1 MKPGKRIFFSLIF
14 AFFLSVAAL
23 SADTDYN
30 LFNLN
35 DAVPVSSSA
44 KQTMVVPGGKSIG
57 VTLST
62 DGVIV
67 AGLSD
72 ISLHNGKQAS
82 PAKDAGIKAGDIIKF
97 FNDEPI
103 SSVAE
108 LSAAIKK
115 SNAASCTVTLNRDNK
130 TVKTSILPKISADDG
145 QIKIGAWVKDA
156 ASGIGTITFYNP
168 ETKFFAAL
176 GHGIC
181 DADSSNILD
190 VSDGEI
196 LSSTIVSVDKGTKGC
211 PGELNGVF
219 SESSNHLGHITE
231 NRQSGICGNVT
242 DNFTLS
248 HQPVQIAK
256 KEEIKTGNA
265 YILANVEGN
274 LIEKFDIEI
283 IRVIFTNN
291 TSSKNMIIK
300 ITDSRLLEKTGGIV
314 QGMSGCPIIQNG
326 KLIGAVTHV
335 FVNDPTRGYGI
346 FIENMLAEAE
356 KVK

>member
-1 MKPGKRIFFSLIF
+1 MKPGKSMFFSLIL
-14 AFFLSVAAL
+14 AFFLSVASL

-35 DAVPVSSSA
+35 DAVPVSSSKEQA
-44 KQTMVVPGGKSIG
+44 MVIPGGKSIG
-57 VTLST
+57 VTLNT
-62 DGVIV
+62 NGVV
-67 AGLSD
+67 VTGLSE
-72 ISLHNGKQAS
+72 ISLYGGKQIS
-82 PAKDAGIKAGDIIKF
+82 PAKDAGIKPGDIIKF
-97 FNDEPI
+97 FNNEPI

-108 LSAAIKK
+108 LSAAIKN
-115 SNAASCTVTLNRDNK
+115 SNAAACTVTLNRDNK
-130 TVKTSILPKISADDG
+130 TVKTSVLPKISADDG

-168 ETKFFAAL
+168 ETNFFAAL

-181 DADSSNILD
+181 DADSGNILD

-196 LSSTIVSVDKGTKGC
+196 LNSTIVSVDKGKKGS

-219 SESSNHLGHITE
+219 SESSLCLGHITE

-242 DNFTLS
+242 DDFSLS

-256 KEEIKTGNA
+256 KEEIKTGTA

-283 IRVIFTNN
+283 IRIISGNN

-335 FVNDPTRGYGI
+335 FVNDPTKGYGI

-356 KVK
+356 KIK